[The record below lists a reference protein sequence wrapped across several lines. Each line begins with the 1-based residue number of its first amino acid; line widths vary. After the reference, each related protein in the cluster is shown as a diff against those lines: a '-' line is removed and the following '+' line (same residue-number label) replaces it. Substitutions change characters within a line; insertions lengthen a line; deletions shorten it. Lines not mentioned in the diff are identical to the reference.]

1 MQRRKFVAATS
12 VCGLTAALAK
22 PLMALRPAVK
32 RNGIGLQLWTVRN
45 QMAEDTAG
53 TLKAVADAG
62 YEQVELMNVL
72 DSSDIIKAARDLG
85 LKVRSAFINW
95 ESVGASGKEG
105 VPKFEKIIE
114 AAKAHDLEYLV
125 FGYIGR
131 DARDTAS
138 KLHKIAD
145 ATNEA
150 AEKTK
155 AAGMKL
161 SYHNHSFE
169 FEAIDGDKTG
179 FEIFMERF
187 DEKLVNF
194 EFDVFWAAIGG
205 WDPVETMEKLGS
217 RLGQIHLKD
226 LKKDQGIVYDE
237 GKVPTDAFQEVGDGT
252 IDMKK
257 VMEVAA
263 KYNVTQFHVEQDQS
277 PDPIASIAQSLNYT
291 KKIW

>member
-1 MQRRKFVAATS
+1 MQRRQFVAATAAL
-12 VCGLTAALAK
+12 GLTAALK
-22 PLMALRPAVK
+22 QPLMALSPSVK

-45 QMAEDTAG
+45 QMAEDAPG
-53 TLKAVADAG
+53 TLRAIAEAG

-72 DSSDIIKAARDLG
+72 DSGDIIKAARDLG
-85 LKVRSAFINW
+85 LNVRSAFINW
-95 ESVGASGKEG
+95 ESVGASGIEG

-114 AAKAHDLEYLV
+114 AAHEQDLQYLV

-138 KLHKIAD
+138 KLHRIAD
-145 ATNEA
+145 ATNQA

-169 FEAIDGDKTG
+169 FEAIDGEKTG
-179 FEIFMERF
+179 FDIFMERF

-205 WDPVETMEKLGS
+205 WDPVETMEKLGN

-226 LKKDQGIVYDE
+226 LKKGQGIVYDE
-237 GKVPTDAFQEVGDGT
+237 GKVPHDAFQEVGDGT
-252 IDMKK
+252 IDMKR

-263 KYNVTQFHVEQDQS
+263 KYGVTQFHVEQDQS
-277 PDPIASIAQSLNYT
+277 PDPIASISQSLKYT
-291 KKIW
+291 EKIW